1 MWLIKI
7 VDVLWAWL
15 SSYEQTLSSNVSK
28 KTNMFWLFSSEFFTY
43 LIQKRGSVR
52 PLASRPNWPLTLED
66 QKSTLWNNLPDNFWC
81 VTMWRTVKKY
91 ATSGVKYTSNCQI
104 MIQLVTQNHF
114 CPTPS
119 QWMVVNTS
127 KVSKLENKRHH
138 AGPHTL
144 KLVDG
149 VNQEVKRRQQLS
161 SCSPWGP
168 GQIWII
174 CVLVFSY
181 EL

>member
-1 MWLIKI
+1 MF
-7 VDVLWAWL
+7 
-15 SSYEQTLSSNVSK
+15 SE

-43 LIQKRGSVR
+43 LIQKRGTVR

-66 QKSTLWNNLPDNFWC
+66 QKSTLWNNLPGNFWC
-81 VTMWRTVKKY
+81 VTMWRNVKKY
-91 ATSGVKYTSNCQI
+91 ATSDMQ
-104 MIQLVTQNHF
+104 
-114 CPTPS
+114 
-119 QWMVVNTS
+119 QWGKIYIKLPDHDTTCNTKPLLPHPLSVVVNRS

-149 VNQEVKRRQQLS
+149 ANQEVKRRQQLS

-168 GQIWII
+168 EQIWII
-174 CVLVFSY
+174 CESEFGF
-181 EL
+181 